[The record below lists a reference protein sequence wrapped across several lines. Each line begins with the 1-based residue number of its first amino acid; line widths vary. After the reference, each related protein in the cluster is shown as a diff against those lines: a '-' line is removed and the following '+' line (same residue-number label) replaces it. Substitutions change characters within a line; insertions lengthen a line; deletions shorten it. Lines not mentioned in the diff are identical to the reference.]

1 MTEGLTLVTA
11 RNQILPTASSLD
23 MNPEPQRRIIA
34 PADTWIP
41 TCETLSQES
50 SYALSGPLILGTN
63 EMINVCRV
71 KPLVCVCVI
80 SCSVVSD
87 SLQPFR
93 L

>member
-1 MTEGLTLVTA
+1 MTERLTLVTA

-23 MNPEPQRRIIA
+23 MNPEPQGRIIA

-50 SYALSGPLILGTN
+50 SYALPGPLILGTN
-63 EMINVCRV
+63 EMINVCH
-71 KPLVCVCVI
+71 VCVCVL

-87 SLQPFR
+87 SLQPFQ